1 MKIFRRLPKRFRAAV
16 VISVIFNLLFP
27 FSLLAEAQYRVP
39 KNSLSYFLQNPTQS
53 AYLETVTDEETGA
66 VLPPLTA
73 VETTEPAR
81 PANLVV
87 TSANNVEPYV
97 EPVAVEPEPAPAVEM
112 AAVPQ
117 TDEVEDIEEIHEYVA
132 PVPQQIKIKSVD
144 TQLFTEAPAI
154 EEPVKKV
161 EVAVAPT
168 RAPPAPKAQYKA
180 RVHMPQVSTS
190 SSNSSLLTSTS
201 SEEPAFSRVLA
212 RMQQNKAKRVAEAEK
227 LGIVLPSQ
235 GGDMAAVSPSLSKIQ
250 QTLRTIMARQA

>member
-73 VETTEPAR
+73 VERTEAIEPAR

-87 TSANNVEPYV
+87 TSAQNVEPYI
-97 EPVAVEPEPAPAVEM
+97 EPAAVEPETTPAVQM
-112 AAVPQ
+112 AAAPQ
-117 TDEVEDIEEIHEYVA
+117 ADEIEEIHEFVA

-154 EEPVKKV
+154 EEPVRKV

-180 RVHMPQVSTS
+180 RVHMTQVSTS
-190 SSNSSLLTSTS
+190 TSHSHMLTSTS

-227 LGIVLPSQ
+227 LGVVLPSQ